1 MAYLLVAILSA
12 PVSTKPNISCSHDP
26 VHHWSCET
34 TEEEGGEV
42 EEEGGWRK
50 KYSIVQ
56 YSISQYTSVYPVYHS
71 IYCSIL
77 EYTQYTT
84 VYPVYHSIPHLQNG
98 DFKV

>member
-42 EEEGGWRK
+42 EEEGGWRRE
-50 KYSIVQ
+50 VQ
-56 YSISQYTSVYPVYHS
+56 YSTVQYIS
-71 IYCSIL
+71 
-77 EYTQYTT
+77 
-84 VYPVYHSIPHLQNG
+84 VYHSIP
-98 DFKV
+98 